1 MATNEP
7 IAEQLRRAI
16 ERSGKT
22 RYRISMESG
31 ISQAVLSRFVNRQR
45 ELSLANADAL
55 CEALGLRVM
64 LIPKD
69 KSGAKKPQKGK

>member
-22 RYRISMESG
+22 RYRISLESG
-31 ISQAVLSRFVNRQR
+31 VSQAVLSRFVNRQR
-45 ELSLANADAL
+45 ELSLANVDAL
-55 CEALGLRVM
+55 CEALGLKIILM
-64 LIPKD
+64 PKD
-69 KSGAKKPQKGK
+69 QSGAKKSQKGK

>member
-22 RYRISMESG
+22 RYRISLESG
-31 ISQAVLSRFVNRQR
+31 VSQAVLSRFVNRQR
-45 ELSLANADAL
+45 ELSLANVDAL
-55 CEALGLRVM
+55 CEALGLRVV
-64 LIPKD
+64 LEPQD
-69 KSGAKKPQKGK
+69 KRSAKKPKQRI